1 MKVADGFWLSKKG
14 YEVNYA
20 SQAYKVETTEN
31 AIKVLATP
39 YTVMNRGMTLGGP
52 NLEITYS
59 STCENTIKVHIDHYR
74 GGLDNIPRFELNE
87 DPNFKPVINRSEDS
101 VELISGDTKVV
112 IRIADDWDVQFYYK
126 DRHLT
131 GGAWRSTSIIHEN
144 QFHANARMEL
154 QEDDQDFNYPQ
165 DPNRTYIREQL
176 KTDIGECI
184 YGFGEKFTPF
194 VKNGQVVEI
203 WNSDGSTCSDQS
215 YKNIP
220 FYISSK
226 SYGVFVNSSDKVSFE
241 VNSDTVSKVT
251 FTQPGEELEYFI
263 IGGENLEDVLKHYTD
278 LTGKPS
284 LPPAYTFGLWLST
297 SFTTSYD
304 EETVTSFIDGMKDRK
319 IPLQVFHFDCF
330 WMKEYEWCNFEWDK
344 DMFPDPEG
352 LLKRLHDR
360 GLEICVWINSYVGQQ
375 SKLFDI
381 GKEKGYFIK
390 NLDGSVYQ
398 SDMWQPGMAIVD
410 FTNPEACEWFKG
422 LLKKLFDMGVNNI
435 KTDFGERIPTKVKY
449 FNGKDP
455 IKMHNYY
462 TYLYNK
468 CVFEALEEYY
478 GKDKACLFARSATV
492 GGQKF
497 PVHWGGDCY
506 AEYSAMSETL
516 RGGLSLCSSG
526 FGFFSH
532 DMGGFEAT
540 APADVYKRWCAFGL
554 LSTHS
559 RLHGSTSYR
568 VPWVY
573 DEDGDTEA
581 CDVLRHYTV
590 LKGRLMP
597 YLWAQANKTHTEG
610 VPMMRSMIIAF
621 SDDTA
626 CKYLDQQYMLGDN
639 LCIVPVMNEEGIAE
653 FYVPDNGT
661 WTDIQSGETYE
672 GGKYYTRKC
681 DYFQTPILARPNS
694 IVTYGNFDAED
705 KMTVVYDYLQDA
717 EAVVYGLEDGKTAQ
731 ATIFDSESNKI
742 TDITATRNGNVITV
756 SYAATDKSFKVT
768 AEGKTVEAKAG
779 STSVEITL

>member
-59 STCENTIKVHIDHYR
+59 STCENTIKVRIDHYR

-203 WNSDGSTCSDQS
+203 WNSDGGTCSDQS
-215 YKNIP
+215 YKNVP

-304 EETVTSFIDGMKDRK
+304 EKTVTSFIDGMKDRK

-731 ATIFDSESNKI
+731 AAIFDSESNKI

-768 AEGKTVEAKAG
+768 AEGKTVEAKDG